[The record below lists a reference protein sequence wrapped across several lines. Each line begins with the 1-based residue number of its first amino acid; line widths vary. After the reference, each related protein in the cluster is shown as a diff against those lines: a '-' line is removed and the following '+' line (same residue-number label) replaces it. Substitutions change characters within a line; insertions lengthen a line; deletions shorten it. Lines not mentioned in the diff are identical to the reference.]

1 MNSTAINQVVQD
13 RNLSIT
19 LNSSPTCSTFNND
32 QLLQFKLNAEEQE
45 SAVIFPTS
53 DHNTSWF
60 IHCGHLDYNCL

>member
-1 MNSTAINQVVQD
+1 MYFFPLCFPTYMNSTAINQVVQD

-53 DHNTSWF
+53 HHNTS
-60 IHCGHLDYNCL
+60 